1 MTPQGDPS
9 MVKII
14 HYLVLGVLALGAVY
28 YVWTKPPTINPML
41 DRRGADALAM
51 VQTHRALGY
60 PTILQAM
67 TEHVRSMKERG
78 LNARLGEWRVKQVDG
93 DLYEVRVQLRDRGA
107 SGQWFERE
115 FIWHAN
121 LSLKRV
127 NAASLPA
134 DGITPK
140 PAETDEPTHQAHR
153 NQIFLVLPK
162 ILFEVWRQRDLYV
175 LILHT
180 DRAAGDREIRI
191 AVTLAGADVE
201 LPSVPWTGDDLAGE
215 RAFADRS
222 SCVRTGIVDRKK
234 RTVHV
239 EQRDPHSVDV
249 DGLAGTRRNL
259 FDFRHRDKLR
269 HAASWIVMRRGDPVL
284 RRMAPELDFDQIL
297 WHRR

>member
-1 MTPQGDPS
+1 MRIQSMTPQGDPS

-41 DRRGADALAM
+41 DRRVADALAM

-140 PAETDEPTHQAHR
+140 PADTDEPIAPSA
-153 NQIFLVLPK
+153 PK
-162 ILFEVWRQRDLYV
+162 PNILGP
-175 LILHT
+175 
-180 DRAAGDREIRI
+180 A
-191 AVTLAGADVE
+191 
-201 LPSVPWTGDDLAGE
+201 
-215 RAFADRS
+215 
-222 SCVRTGIVDRKK
+222 
-234 RTVHV
+234 
-239 EQRDPHSVDV
+239 
-249 DGLAGTRRNL
+249 
-259 FDFRHRDKLR
+259 
-269 HAASWIVMRRGDPVL
+269 
-284 RRMAPELDFDQIL
+284 
-297 WHRR
+297 